1 MGNTIEISAFGTVL
15 LFIIGAVI
23 FLMVMMGM
31 SRLLRT
37 QKPNEEKLS
46 SYECGEEAADTAQ
59 GQFNSRFYVV
69 ALVFIL
75 FDVELLLLF
84 PWATVFGDTALNA
97 ASGGL
102 WAWFTLAEMGVFVAL
117 LALGLAFAWRKGM
130 LDWVKP
136 DPKIINYQSPVPADM
151 YKEVNERYK

>member
-1 MGNTIEISAFGTVL
+1 MANSIEISAFGTVL
-15 LFIIGAVI
+15 LFIIGAVV
-23 FLMVMMGM
+23 FLLVMMGV
-31 SRLLRT
+31 SRLLRN
-37 QKPNEEKLS
+37 QKPNEEKLT
-46 SYECGEEAADTAQ
+46 SYECGEEADDTAQ
-59 GQFNSRFYVV
+59 GQFNPRFYVV

-84 PWATVFGDTALNA
+84 PWATVFGDVALNN

-102 WAWFTLAEMGVFVAL
+102 WSWFAMAEMGIFVAL

-136 DPKIINYQSPVPADM
+136 DPKIINYQSPVPADL
-151 YKEVNERYK
+151 YQQVNEKYK